1 MPNYKALIS
10 NDFKLKI
17 VDVSDISFDQSEYFG
32 YPRKSFKSLLSTGFR
47 RYTRNDPRNNNLSTL
62 SGMHLVTYV
71 NNDVE
76 VCDFD
81 KLDGVRSD
89 VQYISRQIS
98 NSGMN
103 MAGDEYLSKK
113 LHGAV
118 SFTDDIILNP
128 NFTTPYANW
137 RLIRNAPSHN
147 CLPGWVLYQN
157 VSYGLR
163 ISLSQGIQL
172 TEEGTLIVSQ
182 NIPKESILGS
192 TYFKIKCDGATSL
205 FIGTSPMVLTD
216 GFWEVTLD
224 NPATTDLKL
233 SIVLSSLGSISSV
246 SIEERR

>member
-17 VDVSDISFDQSEYFG
+17 VDVSDVSFDQSEYFG
-32 YPRKSFKSLLSTGFR
+32 YTRKSFKNLLSTGFR

-62 SGMHLVTYV
+62 SGMRLVTYA

-89 VQYISRQIS
+89 VQYVSRVISS
-98 NSGMN
+98 SGMN
-103 MAGDEYLSKK
+103 MVGDEALSKK
-113 LHGAV
+113 LHGVV

-128 NFTTPYANW
+128 NFTTPYSNW
-137 RLIRNAPSHN
+137 RLGRNVPSHN
-147 CLPGWVLYQN
+147 CVPGWALYQN
-157 VSYGLR
+157 VNYSLR
-163 ISLSQGIQL
+163 MSLDQGIRL
-172 TEEGTLIVSQ
+172 TEEGTLIISQ

-192 TYFKIKCDGATSL
+192 TYFKIKCDGATSM
-205 FIGTSPMVLTD
+205 FIDTYPMTLTD

-233 SIVLSSLGSISSV
+233 AIVLNSLGSISSV